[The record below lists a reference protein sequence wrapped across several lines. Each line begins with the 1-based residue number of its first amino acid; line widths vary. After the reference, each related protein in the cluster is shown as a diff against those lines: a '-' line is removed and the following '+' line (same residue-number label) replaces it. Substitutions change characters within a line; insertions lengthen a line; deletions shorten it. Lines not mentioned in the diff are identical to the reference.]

1 MKEKLDEINT
11 LIEEITET
19 AQQELDQIVKIQE
32 RINQFKKE
40 MEPIIAEREERNN
53 KLIDC

>member
-1 MKEKLDEINT
+1 MKKIEEINT

-19 AQQELDQIVKIQE
+19 AKQELDQIQKIQE
-32 RINQFKKE
+32 RINQFKMK